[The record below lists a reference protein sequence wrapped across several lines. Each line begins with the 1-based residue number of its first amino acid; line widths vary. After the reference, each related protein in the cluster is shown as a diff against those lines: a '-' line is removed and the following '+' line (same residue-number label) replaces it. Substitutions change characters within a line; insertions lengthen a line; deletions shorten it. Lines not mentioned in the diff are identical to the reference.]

1 MNANMFIEHGKS
13 EVGQLKYSTV
23 PIVFQLLVYL
33 LETNYNDQ

>member
-1 MNANMFIEHGKS
+1 MNANMFIKNRKS
-13 EVGQLKYSTV
+13 EVGQLKYSSI